1 MLYKYVHSVYKFEFY
16 VVAGMLE
23 SKVANHSSEL
33 NDFGGYSAIILFDF
47 KFWNN
52 RLVYLSE
59 LFLKL
64 EFSAAIR

>member
-16 VVAGMLE
+16 VFAGMLE

-33 NDFGGYSAIILFDF
+33 NDFGGYSVIMLFQ
-47 KFWNN
+47 FWTN